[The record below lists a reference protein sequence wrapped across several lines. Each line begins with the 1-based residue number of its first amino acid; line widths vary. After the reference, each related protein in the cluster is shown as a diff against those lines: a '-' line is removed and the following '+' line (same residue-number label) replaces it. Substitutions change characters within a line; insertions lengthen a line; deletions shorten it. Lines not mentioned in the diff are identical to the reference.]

1 MASTLSLKNRI
12 RTAQNVSK
20 TTRAMQMIA
29 ASKLKRAQ
37 ETTLGSRPYV
47 EKLSHLS
54 KEISSKIYKEDLHP
68 FMLTDNESKN
78 TLFIV
83 FSPDKGLCGG
93 LVTNLTRELIQ
104 IDKER
109 NDFFVNLGRKTE
121 NALLRLKKNL
131 IATFLFG
138 TTIPSFD
145 MVYPIEKIINE
156 YYLEK
161 KVRFVKIIYTHF
173 SSFFSQNP
181 KIDTILPIT
190 FVGFEKSEDEKRAF
204 AFELFEPGVLELIPS
219 LLEHYLQMS
228 IYQRLLES
236 YLSEQAA
243 RMFAMQNATSNAKD
257 IIIELKLEYNK
268 LRQERITN
276 EILDISGAT
285 LYASV

>member
-12 RTAQNVSK
+12 NTAQNVSK

-37 ETTLGSRPYV
+37 EITLGSRPYV
-47 EKLSHLS
+47 EKLSS
-54 KEISSKIYKEDLHP
+54 VSREISSKIQKEDLYP
-68 FMLTDNESKN
+68 YMLQNESQN

-83 FSPDKGLCGG
+83 LSPDKGLCGG
-93 LVTNLTRELIQ
+93 LVTNLTRELI
-104 IDKER
+104 KVSE
-109 NDFFVNLGRKTE
+109 NSKDFFVNVGRKTE
-121 NALLRLKKNL
+121 GAILRLKKNL
-131 IATFLFG
+131 IATFPFE

-145 MVYPIEKIINE
+145 KVFPIEKIIKE

-173 SSFFSQNP
+173 SNFFSQKV

-190 FVGFEKSEDEKRAF
+190 FANMENTKDQNPAF
-204 AFELFEPGVLELIPS
+204 SFELFEPDIKNLLPS

-236 YLSEQAA
+236 FLSEQAA

-257 IIIELKLEYNK
+257 IIIDLKLEYNK
-268 LRQERITN
+268 LRQEKITN
-276 EILDISGAT
+276 EILDISSAT
-285 LYASV
+285 FQYA